1 MATLEG
7 FYIPFFPS
15 YKYST
20 GVATF
25 FMSIIKRLPSD
36 GFTCYMCKY
45 TTFHGSRYVYKTF
58 EILPKNPSIEFIVCK
73 KCAIREHGSKHKKNF
88 DEIFNNN

>member
-1 MATLEG
+1 
-7 FYIPFFPS
+7 
-15 YKYST
+15 
-20 GVATF
+20 
-25 FMSIIKRLPSD
+25 
-36 GFTCYMCKY
+36 MCKY